1 LNRKSWLAA
10 ALLVSA
16 STAGASA
23 WKAVGAANGHG
34 ETLSLAMDD
43 GHSYSF
49 ECAPDAVL
57 ISETGV
63 TGLLDIR
70 GGGGKVG
77 DAPGSTMPEG
87 AAVMALYGLPETY
100 FEQFVPRINAV
111 TSADVV
117 DAAARYLD
125 PAKLTTLVVGD
136 YSAIADSLRSLDL
149 GEPQL
154 QTAEF

>member
-1 LNRKSWLAA
+1 
-10 ALLVSA
+10 
-16 STAGASA
+16 
-23 WKAVGAANGHG
+23 
-34 ETLSLAMDD
+34 
-43 GHSYSF
+43 
-49 ECAPDAVL
+49 
-57 ISETGV
+57 
-63 TGLLDIR
+63 
-70 GGGGKVG
+70 
-77 DAPGSTMPEG
+77 
-87 AAVMALYGLPETY
+87 
-100 FEQFVPRINAV
+100 V

>member
-1 LNRKSWLAA
+1 
-10 ALLVSA
+10 
-16 STAGASA
+16 
-23 WKAVGAANGHG
+23 
-34 ETLSLAMDD
+34 
-43 GHSYSF
+43 
-49 ECAPDAVL
+49 
-57 ISETGV
+57 
-63 TGLLDIR
+63 
-70 GGGGKVG
+70 
-77 DAPGSTMPEG
+77 
-87 AAVMALYGLPETY
+87 MALYGLPETY

-117 DAAARYLD
+117 GAAARYLD

>member
-1 LNRKSWLAA
+1 
-10 ALLVSA
+10 
-16 STAGASA
+16 
-23 WKAVGAANGHG
+23 
-34 ETLSLAMDD
+34 
-43 GHSYSF
+43 
-49 ECAPDAVL
+49 
-57 ISETGV
+57 
-63 TGLLDIR
+63 
-70 GGGGKVG
+70 
-77 DAPGSTMPEG
+77 
-87 AAVMALYGLPETY
+87 MALYGLHESY

-125 PAKLTTLVVGD
+125 PSKLTTLVVGD